1 MTSIYYTFCKQL
13 PAIEYKKAV
22 SQLPDRMQAKI
33 AKYRRWQDAQAYL
46 YGRLLLKYGMHSL
59 GFNYS
64 LVDMK
69 TDENGKPYFPDS
81 SFSFNISHSGEYIVC
96 IISID
101 EKSHLG
107 IDIEE
112 VRPLELK
119 GFEAVFS
126 PEEKEELNDVIKFYT
141 YWTRKE
147 AVIKADGRGMK
158 IPLDLV
164 NTTAL
169 TVPLDGENYHLHEVK
184 IDEDYVMHF
193 ASLEQID
200 HVDIVDCSGIALN
213 V

>member
-1 MTSIYYTFCKQL
+1 MTSIYYTSCKQL

-22 SQLPDRMQAKI
+22 SQLPERMQAKI

-64 LVDMK
+64 LVEME
-69 TDENGKPYFPDS
+69 TDEHGKPYFPES
-81 SFSFNISHSGEYIVC
+81 PFSFNISHSGEYIVC

-112 VRPLELK
+112 IRPLELK

-126 PEEKEELNDVIKFYT
+126 PEEKEELDDIMKFYT

-147 AVIKADGRGMK
+147 AVIKADGRGMS

-164 NTTAL
+164 NTTEL
-169 TVPLDGENYHLHEVK
+169 TVPLDGDFYHLNEVK
-184 IDEDYVMHF
+184 IDEDYIMHF
-193 ASLEQID
+193 ASLSQIEN
-200 HVDIVDCSGIALN
+200 VDIIDCSEITLDS
-213 V
+213 